1 MKSYEEILTK
11 IPLFE
16 GISRED
22 LQTMLQ
28 CLKVQKKSYRKGEM
42 IFREGDSADMVGVVL
57 KGCVQIVRD
66 DYYGNRSILATIT
79 PPQMFGEAFSCS
91 SVKFFPVGVY
101 AREDT
106 TVMLLDCRR
115 ILGICSNGCA
125 FHSTLIRN
133 LLRNVAEKNLL
144 LNQKIELTSKK
155 TTKEKLMAYLLLQAK
170 EHGSNSFTIPCD
182 RQSLADYLGVERSA
196 MSAEIGKLRDE
207 GYIEVDRRYFRIL
220 KRM

>member
-22 LQTMLQ
+22 LETMLK
-28 CLKVQKKSYRKGEM
+28 CLKVQRKSYRKGEM

-57 KGCVQIVRD
+57 NGCVQIVRD

-91 SVKFFPVGVY
+91 SVRFFPVGVY

-106 TVMLLDCRR
+106 TVMLLD
-115 ILGICSNGCA
+115 IINGDTPSATHGITTLG
-125 FHSTLIRN
+125 
-133 LLRNVAEKNLL
+133 
-144 LNQKIELTSKK
+144 
-155 TTKEKLMAYLLLQAK
+155 
-170 EHGSNSFTIPCD
+170 
-182 RQSLADYLGVERSA
+182 
-196 MSAEIGKLRDE
+196 
-207 GYIEVDRRYFRIL
+207 
-220 KRM
+220 